1 MKDPINPSLITTPI
15 GAVIGVALTRKL
27 VPESDRTFNKYLIG
41 GGLGA
46 GAGLAAG
53 ELMKGRRQDFDS
65 LGEYKSY
72 VLANPSSEIS
82 EEEKDFASSLHPV
95 LKGPD
100 TPETRRE
107 ARPRVGNLRLLAAQ
121 RLRGQLF
128 EQAAKAE
135 ANPTKKAKL
144 LELANRFRDNASSSE
159 ESDTWTRRISSVP
172 IIGSWLASRK

>member
-27 VPESDRTFNKYLIG
+27 IPESDRTFNKYLIG

-53 ELMKGRRQDFDS
+53 ELMKGRRQGFDS

-100 TPETRRE
+100 TPKTRTE
-107 ARPRVGNLRLLAAQ
+107 ARPRVENLKLLAAQ
-121 RLRGQLF
+121 RLRAQLF

-135 ANPTKKAKL
+135 ANPTQKAKL
-144 LELANRFRDNASSSE
+144 LELASRYRDNASSSE
-159 ESDTWTRRISSVP
+159 WLDTRKRWASSVP
-172 IIGSWLASRK
+172 FFGNWLAN